1 MLKAVILIVIFILIF
16 LLRRALIPFGIGVV
30 IAYILDPYVSFLEKK
45 LSGKRLLCVMLAYIT
60 IIIAAALLILGFA
73 DIIAGKISGGSL
85 QDALRTLQ
93 AYYLEY
99 KDVLSDLL
107 GFTVHS
113 PDIARL
119 LQTLGVGTVKLFIG
133 MVAGIYLLKDKDY
146 FLRLANKALHLLLGQ
161 KTHGILREI
170 LFDIDSVISS
180 FLRGVFVDSVIV
192 AFLSSLALS
201 IIGIDFAVFI
211 GCFAGLAN
219 VIPYFGPVIGIIPAA
234 LAGLAEGGIYKAIL
248 SAASLFA
255 VQQIECNFIYPRI
268 IGRSTGLHPLFVLT
282 AVSVAGSFGGLLWMV
297 LAVPIAGI
305 LRVLICKWAEKQ

>member
-1 MLKAVILIVIFILIF
+1 M
-16 LLRRALIPFGIGVV
+16 
-30 IAYILDPYVSFLEKK
+30 
-45 LSGKRLLCVMLAYIT
+45 
-60 IIIAAALLILGFA
+60 
-73 DIIAGKISGGSL
+73 
-85 QDALRTLQ
+85 
-93 AYYLEY
+93 
-99 KDVLSDLL
+99 
-107 GFTVHS
+107 
-113 PDIARL
+113 
-119 LQTLGVGTVKLFIG
+119 
-133 MVAGIYLLKDKDY
+133 
-146 FLRLANKALHLLLGQ
+146 
-161 KTHGILREI
+161 
-170 LFDIDSVISS
+170 
-180 FLRGVFVDSVIV
+180 
-192 AFLSSLALS
+192 ALS

>member
-1 MLKAVILIVIFILIF
+1 
-16 LLRRALIPFGIGVV
+16 
-30 IAYILDPYVSFLEKK
+30 
-45 LSGKRLLCVMLAYIT
+45 
-60 IIIAAALLILGFA
+60 
-73 DIIAGKISGGSL
+73 
-85 QDALRTLQ
+85 
-93 AYYLEY
+93 
-99 KDVLSDLL
+99 
-107 GFTVHS
+107 
-113 PDIARL
+113 
-119 LQTLGVGTVKLFIG
+119 

-255 VQQIECNFIYPRI
+255 VQQIECNFIYPQDHRPFNRTPSAVRPYCRVSGRLLRRTALDGS
-268 IGRSTGLHPLFVLT
+268 GRSYCRNSSRINL
-282 AVSVAGSFGGLLWMV
+282 
-297 LAVPIAGI
+297 
-305 LRVLICKWAEKQ
+305 